1 MKAEFWVKAGASDA
15 ARAGVTDGSPVRW
28 IPPHTGWS
36 SEWHYTPK
44 HGSWL
49 DMAECE
55 FSVVSTHVLIGGFL
69 TEQTL
74 IDKLDARQNR
84 RQQETR
90 QGGSA
95 VHHRQTPE
103 LS

>member
-1 MKAEFWVKAGASDA
+1 M
-15 ARAGVTDGSPVRW
+15 TDGSPVRW

-55 FSVVSTHVLIGGFL
+55 FSVVSTQCLDRRISDK
-69 TEQTL
+69 QTL
-74 IDKLDARQNR
+74 IDKVDAWQNR
-84 RQQETR
+84 RNKKHAKADRRFTT
-90 QGGSA
+90 A
-95 VHHRQTPE
+95 DA
-103 LS
+103 